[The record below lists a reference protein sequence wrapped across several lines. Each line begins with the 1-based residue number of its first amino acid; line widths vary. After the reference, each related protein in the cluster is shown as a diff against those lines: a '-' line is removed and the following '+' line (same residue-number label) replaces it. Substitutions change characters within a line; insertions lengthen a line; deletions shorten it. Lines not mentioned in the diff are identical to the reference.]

1 MEWGGASPPILVK
14 KMSNI
19 TLYAVATAIVMLT
32 SMVWY
37 LIMNVTHWTP
47 EAMITVCFIFGGGAS
62 TMYLL
67 SLIARLDGHRYR
79 Q

>member
-1 MEWGGASPPILVK
+1 MGGCKPPYFGE

-67 SLIARLDGHRYR
+67 SLIATWDD
-79 Q
+79 